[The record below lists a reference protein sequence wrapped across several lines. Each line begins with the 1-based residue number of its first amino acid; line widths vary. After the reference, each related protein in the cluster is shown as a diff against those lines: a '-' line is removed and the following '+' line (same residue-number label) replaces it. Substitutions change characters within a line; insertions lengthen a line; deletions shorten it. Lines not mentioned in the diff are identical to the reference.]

1 MTPGKHYNQY
11 FYANVVRLMKVKKLS
26 NQDMARA
33 VGYTDKAFINV
44 LNGERRLTD
53 EWLELI
59 ARALGVPS
67 DALFEVRTCVDNSIE
82 SIAMDVSAED
92 VTPEDQERY
101 ANELYGAIPK
111 NHTKRLLKR
120 ENSKLAVGEFI
131 IQHPRMCTIIA
142 VLLVVSMATYLF
154 YPEPYTR
161 IYSGIIMC
169 GMGILLSP
177 IWKRKSWLSVAMD
190 ILLWGI
196 LILLVILFLI
206 FGILGIVNK

>member
-11 FYANVVRLMKVKKLS
+11 FYANVVWLMKVKKLS

-59 ARALGVPS
+59 ARALDVPS

-82 SIAMDVSAED
+82 SIAMDVSAND
-92 VTPEDQERY
+92 VAPEDQARY
-101 ANELYGAIPK
+101 ANELYGAIPEC
-111 NHTKRLLKR
+111 HTKRLLKR
-120 ENSKLAVGEFI
+120 ENSKLVVGEFI

-154 YPEPYTR
+154 YPEPHTR
-161 IYSGIIMC
+161 ILSGIITC
-169 GMGILLSP
+169 GMGILLRP
-177 IWKRKSWLSVAMD
+177 IWKRKCWLSVAMES
-190 ILLWGI
+190 LLWGI
-196 LILLVILFLI
+196 LIFLVIIFLI
-206 FGILGIVNK
+206 FGIWGIVNK